1 MGRVLKT
8 IVMIVFG
15 IITLH
20 TNVVFA
26 DVKQLDRGTIEATG
40 GSQLHFNFKNGS
52 ELLGVNG
59 ERILNSMWG
68 KDFYILF
75 LDCNTGSR
83 SFVNAKWG
91 GNGYSL
97 SSNVISVG
105 SVQVVNS
112 VNEQTCDIEITS
124 CSGGVYI
131 EFFSVTSKDTLSGI
145 NIEQSVSETTKYE
158 CAVAEGIVVDDKSGI
173 ITVNLGTFF
182 DVVPIFDVSNHK
194 GDGNGSIFFGSGQK
208 YLDGFECG
216 VGLVGR
222 LRLNFQGIR
231 EPRYDILEAKDSIYD
246 SIHYE
251 LPKGGGMVDFT
262 LQGDGLPRIYPDIS
276 TREQWR
282 EYTGEDFSITVGC
295 IDVGWIRGLH
305 SDNIPVSGWN
315 NDSAKGYV
323 YGAKIERYYND
334 LEPNILN
341 VCTKDHKGQNK
352 PLTLVL
358 KKAWYSS
365 SEIKVHGNK
374 ELDLNEIFSREKTM
388 LSIDSFGI
396 WQMCRLEPVV
406 LEFRD
411 GTDVVCRCVVSVR
424 QDGSWYTDRADSDKY
439 DVKFVN
445 NVLIVQEILKQ
456 TNLIPARKDIVWELK
471 AKDSAGVEI
480 TSGDWCIWREGV
492 NEWTGSYG
500 KVNVS
505 DLRREKGWISD
516 DGIYKVVYSYTTEI
530 GNTRECVALVE
541 VSDETS
547 NIIERDGILVNEI
560 IDRELVFN
568 HLHESGMVGLVP
580 ATKSIPIKF
589 EGIGSNGLA
598 TTGSA
603 IRIIKDGV
611 VLSEGLDLLTY
622 VFKEIGE
629 YIIEYRYNTGVRDG
643 VLKINLVK
651 DKDNCRLGDEVVSK
665 EYWFRTVSEIPI
677 IELGNA
683 TKIHESGDKVSEG
696 TTGGAITV
704 EPNAPTGG
712 AITVEPNTPT
722 GGAITVNPNTP
733 TGGVIPSETTQQ
745 NILTDTGNKVMQE
758 EDNVVKALDRNET
771 ILDEKLDRE
780 SVVKSKNNTVKSNVV
795 SHKKIDNS
803 NKFSNSD
810 IAEINGE
817 VLGYNGTGGNN
828 SIEGDGVSEKH
839 LVILPKTSDD
849 LNSNLVFIIMLAS
862 TMLIVVTRKR
872 YSINE

>member
-8 IVMIVFG
+8 IAVLVFCIIVSN
-15 IITLH
+15 TD
-20 TNVVFA
+20 TVFA
-26 DVKQLDRGTIEATG
+26 DVKQLDRGTIEAAR

-105 SVQVVNS
+105 GVQVVNS

-124 CSGGVYI
+124 GSGGVYI

-158 CAVAEGIVVDDKSGI
+158 CAVAEGIVVDDKSGV

-194 GDGNGSIFFGSGQK
+194 GDDNGSIFFGSGQK

-231 EPRYDILEAKDSIYD
+231 EPRYDILESKDSIYD

-251 LPKGGGMVDFT
+251 LPKGGGLVGFT

-276 TREQWR
+276 TREQWH

-295 IDVGWIRGLH
+295 IDVGWIRDLH

-315 NDSAKGYV
+315 DDSAKGYV

-365 SEIKVHGNK
+365 SEIKIHGNK
-374 ELDLNEIFSREKTM
+374 ELDLNEIFSRENTM

-424 QDGSWYTDRADSDKY
+424 LDGSWYTDRADSDKY

-445 NVLIVQEILKQ
+445 NVLTVQEMLKQ

-471 AKDSAGVEI
+471 AKDSDGVEI
-480 TSGDWCIWREGV
+480 TSGNWCIWREGV
-492 NEWTGSYG
+492 KEWTGSYG

-516 DGIYKVVYSYTTEI
+516 DGIYTVVYSYTTEI

-541 VSDETS
+541 VSGETS

-560 IDRELVFN
+560 IDRELVLK
-568 HLHESGMVGLVP
+568 HLHESDMVGLVP

-629 YIIEYRYNTGVRDG
+629 YIIEYRYNTGVRDN

-651 DKDNCRLGDEVVSK
+651 DKDNCRLGDDVVSK

-677 IELGNA
+677 IELSNA
-683 TKIHESGDKVSEG
+683 NKIHENGDKVSEG
-696 TTGGAITV
+696 T
-704 EPNAPTGG
+704 TGG

-722 GGAITVNPNTP
+722 GGAITVEPSVP
-733 TGGVIPSETTQQ
+733 TGGVVTVNPSTPVESIITSEIASP
-745 NILTDTGNKVMQE
+745 NILTDTENKDAQDK
-758 EDNVVKALDRNET
+758 DNVEKALDRDVT
-771 ILDEKLDRE
+771 ILDGKLDIE
-780 SVVKSKNNTVKSNVV
+780 DVVKSKNNIEGNNIIPY
-795 SHKKIDNS
+795 KKVDNS

-810 IAEINGE
+810 IADINGK
-817 VLGYNGTGGNN
+817 VLGYNNAGKNN
-828 SIEGDGVSEKH
+828 SIDGVSERH
-839 LVILPKTSDD
+839 LIALPKTSDD
-849 LNSNLVFIIMLAS
+849 LNSNLVFIMILVS
-862 TMLIVVTRKR
+862 TVLIVVTRKR